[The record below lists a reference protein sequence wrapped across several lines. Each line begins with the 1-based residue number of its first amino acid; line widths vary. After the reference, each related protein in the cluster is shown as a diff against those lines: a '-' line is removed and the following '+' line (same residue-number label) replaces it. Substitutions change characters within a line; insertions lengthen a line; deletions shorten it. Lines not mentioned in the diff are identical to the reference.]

1 MFYLI
6 IVSIIWSFTFGLIKH
21 KLAGLDPNF
30 ISFLR
35 MLFALPIFLPFLN
48 FSKLD
53 LKKILSFTVLG
64 IIQYGIMYLTLIK
77 SLFYI
82 DAHLVVLFTAI
93 TPIYITLI
101 SALDQRRIS
110 LISITTSVIAFLA
123 VVLIYVD
130 YLRKNEILLKG
141 LILTQIGNFCFAFGQ
156 VAYKRLLQNSPS
168 VKDQDVFALMIFG
181 AIIATSVATTISN
194 GWDFMAQI
202 SLRQFGV
209 ILYLGII
216 STGLCLFL
224 WNKGSRMV
232 NNGTLAIMNNLK
244 ISLGFLVSIFIFQE
258 KADLIKVILSLI
270 IILISVFIQE
280 KSQRHNIIIDK
291 RDPVKT

>member
-1 MFYLI
+1 MIYLI
-6 IVSIIWSFTFGLIKH
+6 IVSIVWSFTFGLIKH

-35 MLFALPIFLPFLN
+35 MLLALPAFLPFLSI
-48 FSKLD
+48 SKLD
-53 LKKILSFTVLG
+53 LKKILSFIVLG
-64 IIQYGIMYLTLIK
+64 SIQYGIMYLAWIK

-93 TPIYITLI
+93 TPVYVTLI
-101 SALDQRRIS
+101 SALDQRSISWIS
-110 LISITTSVIAFLA
+110 LTTSIIAFLA
-123 VVLIYVD
+123 VVLIYGD

-156 VAYKRLLQNSPS
+156 VAYKRLLQNLPS

-181 AIIATSVATTISN
+181 AIIATSIATTVSS
-194 GWDFMAQI
+194 GWNFLAQV
-202 SLRQFGV
+202 SFKQFGI

-244 ISLGFLVSIFIFQE
+244 ISLGVLVSIFIFQE
-258 KADLIKVILSLI
+258 RADLIKVIVSLI
-270 IILISVFIQE
+270 IILISIFIQE
-280 KSQRHNIIIDK
+280 KYANVIFNK
-291 RDPVKT
+291 KFLAKV